1 MNTTVLRYGFC
12 LVCAC
17 LLLLGC
23 GKHEYP
29 GVLTQIDS
37 LADVKPESALVVL
50 NSLRP
55 QMDKAPEADRMYY
68 RLLKIKAAD
77 KAYIPHK
84 SDKEILQLVDYY
96 VRHEDSGL
104 LPLAYYYAGSV
115 YRDLNDAPR
124 ALKYYLRV
132 SDFITMKSDKK
143 FVSNLYNQMGQLFL
157 SQELYDES
165 LDMFKKSYQCD
176 FVRNDTV
183 GMLYNQMDMAVV
195 FRHEERNDSALR
207 ILENAF
213 TVASAFTDSM
223 LREELAIQITN
234 IYLKKGDLK
243 KARPY
248 LSIALRHHIQGQ
260 QATPTYSAAIEYYE
274 KIGQKDSS
282 LYYCKL
288 AQRYGNVYGKCYAEQ
303 VLTSYNLQR
312 QNNQAAK
319 MSFDRY
325 VSLSDSVASIKST
338 EAIARI
344 HALYNYRLKEKND
357 EQAKLHE
364 VQQKVDAIFLL
375 ASFFILI
382 LVFIVLYVKSKK
394 DKLKAR
400 LQLAHLTK
408 LREEEKKRNE
418 INIEE
423 NRREIKVLTKTIGE
437 LNDSNLK
444 LKRELEKKMYILQVN
459 TDEAEETRNKKEM
472 FKKQLMATAAYSDVM
487 HKLQVQEHLSSK
499 DWAELEKVFS
509 EIFPKFKT
517 ELYSVYNLKETEYHI
532 CMLIRMGIP
541 NNDIATLI
549 CRSSGAVTLARKRLY
564 KKLWGTEGSAKDFD
578 EYINNIL

>member
-1 MNTTVLRYGFC
+1 MKTPVLRYSFC

-29 GVLTQIDS
+29 RVLTQIDS
-37 LADVKPESALVVL
+37 LTDVKPDSALVVL

-213 TVASAFTDSM
+213 TVASAFTNSM

-248 LSIALRHHIQGQ
+248 LSIALRHHTQGQ
-260 QATPTYSAAIEYYE
+260 RGTPTYSAAIEYYE
-274 KIGQKDSS
+274 KIGLKDSA

-303 VLTSYNLQR
+303 VLTSYSLQQ
-312 QNNQAAK
+312 QNSQAAK

-325 VSLSDSVASIKST
+325 VSLSDSVADIKST

-344 HALYNYRLKEKND
+344 HTLYNYRLKEKND

-364 VQQKVDAIFLL
+364 VQQAFIIISLS
-375 ASFFILI
+375 AAFFILV
-382 LVFIVLYVKSKK
+382 LVFLVLYVKSKK
-394 DKLKAR
+394 DKLKAK

-408 LREEEKKRNE
+408 LREEERKRNE

-423 NRREIKVLTKTIGE
+423 NRKEIKVLTKEIEE

-444 LKRELEKKMYILQVN
+444 LKKELERKMHILQVN
-459 TDEAEETRNKKEM
+459 TDEAEETRKKKEL
-472 FKKQLMATAAYSDVM
+472 FRTKLMETAAYSEVM
-487 HKLQVQEHLSSK
+487 HKLQVQEHLSPK

-532 CMLIRMGIP
+532 CMLIRMDIP